1 MAAVLFAVAEK
12 LASLLEYSEV
22 SNLSTVYSGIKWIET
37 ELRREHDLLAEDP
50 GLEMNSK
57 KLRKRVRDLT
67 DVAQNI
73 EDIVDNFNFNLER
86 REQRMGCMGSAF
98 FAVKDKVARYK
109 IVAEVKQVKEK
120 MSHIC
125 ENMPDKQVVGFDK
138 DFDALVKLLVEGNGP
153 HPLYTF
159 IFGPC
164 GAGKTTL
171 VKKVY
176 DSDAIKKQFPYPFWF
191 HGPAPRF
198 WESIVFFK
206 KMTIK
211 LTGRSQ
217 EKVRSISETNMCRMI
232 STALKGKRYLIVL
245 DIDLRYPGDINPGE
259 DFIIKHL
266 MSDIRKAFPNEM
278 NGTRV
283 VVTCNDKKDAHL
295 FGQGIEVHELGMLS
309 SEEKWKL
316 FLNTQDFDATKAE
329 TTAGISLSSGMLKE
343 IVTKQMH
350 LPSEIMNLGALLSMN
365 YRKSSALSNIKH
377 DHPYYFQVDGPERT
391 LSKIASCFNLL
402 ESPLKLFLLY
412 CSLFPKGF
420 EIPKRRLIGLW
431 FAEGWLQPKEERFYF
446 TVERLK
452 STVYFVELSQLGMIQ
467 VEYSYLRQGLPWED
481 YDFGVKR
488 IRLESPVRDFAA
500 MKAMQYNLISHNI
513 DNEGFLDSNSS
524 NVAGLVIHSSG
535 IYDLI
540 FHGLKVSLP
549 NLRWLLCF
557 PQLTV
562 IGGEVTFPTLRFK
575 LLEWRSWAKKA
586 KSARISYIY
595 KFRRHYNTMC
605 RN

>member
-1 MAAVLFAVAEK
+1 MAAVLFTVAKK

-37 ELRREHDLLAEDP
+37 ELTREHDLLAEDP

-57 KLRKRVRDLT
+57 ELRKWVRDLT

-86 REQRMGCMGSAF
+86 REQQMGCMGSAF

-176 DSDAIKKQFPYPFWF
+176 DSDAVKKQFPYPFWF

-198 WESIVFFK
+198 WESIAFFK

-217 EKVRSISETNMCRMI
+217 EEVRSISETNMCRMI

-278 NGTRV
+278 NGSRV

-316 FLNTQDFDATKAE
+316 FLNTWDFDATTAE
-329 TTAGISLSSGMLKE
+329 TTA
-343 IVTKQMH
+343 
-350 LPSEIMNLGALLSMN
+350 
-365 YRKSSALSNIKH
+365 
-377 DHPYYFQVDGPERT
+377 
-391 LSKIASCFNLL
+391 
-402 ESPLKLFLLY
+402 
-412 CSLFPKGF
+412 
-420 EIPKRRLIGLW
+420 
-431 FAEGWLQPKEERFYF
+431 
-446 TVERLK
+446 
-452 STVYFVELSQLGMIQ
+452 
-467 VEYSYLRQGLPWED
+467 GLPWED

-535 IYDLI
+535 INNLI
-540 FHGLKVSLP
+540 FHGQKVSLP

-562 IGGEVTFPTLRFK
+562 IGGERPLQKLPRRDIFPGFLEK
-575 LLEWRSWAKKA
+575 LCLKWSLLEQDPMATLEQLISLAVLKLRCGSFLGKKMVCSA
-586 KSARISYIY
+586 GGFQKLRLLELDLLDELEELTVEEGAMPNLKHLVIRLCNRLKELPQGLLHSHSIEKLEVAGMPDTFNARLQNNKGEDWDKIKHIKSVTVDGIPTGASSSSSSSFQPY
-595 KFRRHYNTMC
+595 
-605 RN
+605 